1 MWCNWRTPN
10 PFLSA
15 MTQASINRDR
25 TTQKFKKQTFTV
37 GLNNGK
43 LNPLPSTWEFPKG
56 LTMINLMNMWIM
68 VNRKE
73 NIPPLQY
80 LTNPHVEH
88 IKNGPNNLSKI
99 RQMMKRVKDFGLE
112 ENVWEPGS
120 WIFQKFGI
128 GFILTF
134 IQN

>member
-1 MWCNWRTPN
+1 
-10 PFLSA
+10 
-15 MTQASINRDR
+15 
-25 TTQKFKKQTFTV
+25 
-37 GLNNGK
+37 
-43 LNPLPSTWEFPKG
+43 
-56 LTMINLMNMWIM
+56 MINLMNMWIM

-120 WIFQKFGI
+120 WNGEVITKLWSKIWHRLDPYLRTEVTSNKI
-128 GFILTF
+128 GFMEKSRKGKIRRR
-134 IQN
+134 I